1 MPSIST
7 YTDPAAIA
15 PLDGPPS
22 ASTLERGAV
31 ARQAPDLHLAA
42 PAFLYFGYTILWPA
56 AARKTP
62 HGHRVHNVLGVASV
76 GLGWLV
82 LAVALDA
89 PTLLYPH
96 TVAYAAYVAVIGVE
110 HTDAFHEADAPGLAR
125 DALPFLAAS
134 TLRSALPFLPLLWL
148 VEGARL
154 AMMAA
159 LGVGLVAAVGITAT
173 TLYAY
178 APTFR
183 AAPNAVSLHLKRAA
197 LVAGTSSLSLLA
209 LLVVEAA

>member
-1 MPSIST
+1 MAALVGYVTWSIGGL
-7 YTDPAAIA
+7 AW
-15 PLDGPPS
+15 
-22 ASTLERGAV
+22 
-31 ARQAPDLHLAA
+31 LAA
-42 PAFLYFGYTILWPA
+42 PALLYFGYTTLWPA
-56 AARKTP
+56 AARKSP

-82 LAVALDA
+82 LAVAVDA

-96 TVAYAAYVAVIGVE
+96 IVAYAAYVAVIGVE
-110 HTDAFHEADAPGLAR
+110 HTAAFHEADAPGLAR
-125 DALPFLAAS
+125 DALPFLAVS
-134 TLRSALPFLPLLWL
+134 TLRSALPFLPFLWL

-159 LGVGLVAAVGITAT
+159 LGVGLVAAVGLTAT
-173 TLYAY
+173 ILSAF

-183 AAPNAVSLHLKRAA
+183 EAPNAFSLHLKRAA